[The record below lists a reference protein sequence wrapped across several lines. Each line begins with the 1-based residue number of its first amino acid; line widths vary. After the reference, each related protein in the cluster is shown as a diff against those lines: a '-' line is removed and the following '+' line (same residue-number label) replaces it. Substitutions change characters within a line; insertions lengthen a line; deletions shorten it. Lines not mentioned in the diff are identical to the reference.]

1 MNINKDAVDLLPCAK
16 CGGEAELH
24 AFTSD
29 GGPYYI
35 YCAGCALTTP
45 NTHDRD
51 EQINAWNRRALTT
64 ERTDDAVV
72 ELINQLRSIAP
83 RRADGRAPPIAALNM
98 DELCLWELNE
108 LMNKAADALAAMP
121 TEQTNK
127 VDEAVEVLKPFADGN
142 LDVSESA
149 VILGYP
155 EARAALDRARAFL
168 AKLGSTP

>member
-72 ELINQLRSIAP
+72 EPFAYAYRYPSFPPAGSTVIRFGTNGREINGSKPIEAIPLYT
-83 RRADGRAPPIAALNM
+83 APP
-98 DELCLWELNE
+98 
-108 LMNKAADALAAMP
+108 AMP

-127 VDEAVEVLKPFADGN
+127 VDEAVEALKPFADGN